1 MKVIDVYNV
10 DQALSTGLTAIV
22 AEGATCGSRNGPVLR
37 FKTPVTSVYH
47 RPLDRVSFNVV
58 RDANPFLHLMESL
71 WMLAGRNDVEFA
83 AYYAKQMLQYTDDE
97 KTLNGAYGYRWRAHF
112 GYDQLEEAIAEL
124 QSTSGGSRRVVVQMW
139 DPGHRTEDQW
149 PNGEGGFDYVFGTGD
164 LRNQKSK
171 DLPCNTAVLFD
182 AQLGVL
188 NATVT
193 NRSNDMIWG
202 AYGANA
208 VQFSM
213 LLEYMANRIGIPVGT
228 YYQVSNNLHVYT
240 EFEIS
245 QRFLGTDDAGYF
257 VKAPPFP
264 PDTADVYGQGLV
276 QAMPLGAFSKY
287 WDTELQHLID
297 NYRTV
302 EPELYGM
309 QFFFA
314 VAGPMAEAYNIYK
327 NGDKQDAVEY
337 LSGAQHRHFINKG
350 YTPNDWL
357 AAGISWL
364 ERRLAKA

>member
-22 AEGATCGSRNGPVLR
+22 AEGATCGSRNGPVIR

-47 RPLDRVSFNVV
+47 RPLDRVSFNLV

-97 KTLNGAYGYRWRAHF
+97 KTLNGAYGYRWRYHF
-112 GYDQLEEAIAEL
+112 GYDQLEECIAEL
-124 QSTSGGSRRVVVQMW
+124 QKTEGGSRRVVVQMW
-139 DPGHRTEDQW
+139 DGHA
-149 PNGEGGFDYVFGTGD
+149 D
-164 LRNQKSK
+164 LLNQKSK
-171 DLPCNTAVLFD
+171 DLPCNTAVMFD
-182 AQLGVL
+182 AQLGAL

-245 QRFLGTDDAGYF
+245 KRFLDWTDETENGELY
-257 VKAPPFP
+257 VKAAAFP
-264 PDTADVYGQGLV
+264 TDTADVYGQGLV
-276 QAMPLGAFSKY
+276 QAMPLGAFSKQ
-287 WDTELQHLID
+287 WDIELQHLIT

-302 EPELYGM
+302 EPGLYE
-309 QFFFA
+309 QAFFFK
-314 VAGPMAEAYNIYK
+314 VAAPLAKAYNLHK
-327 NGDKQDAVEY
+327 SGSTVEAAEY
-337 LSGAQHRHFINKG
+337 LSGVQHLQFISKG

-357 AAGISWL
+357 AAGVQWL

>member
-10 DQALSTGLTAIV
+10 DQALSTGLTALV
-22 AEGATCGSRNGPVLR
+22 AEGVTCGSRNGPVLR

-97 KTLNGAYGYRWRAHF
+97 MTLNGAYGYRWREYF
-112 GYDQLEEAIAEL
+112 GYDQLEAAIEEL
-124 QSTSGGSRRVVVQMW
+124 KNTQGNSRRVVVQMW
-139 DPGHRTEDQW
+139 NAVDKDNAHPLSGIDA
-149 PNGEGGFDYVFGTGD
+149 D
-164 LRNQKSK
+164 LKNQTSK

-245 QRFLGTDDAGYF
+245 QRFIGADPAGYF
-257 VKAPPFP
+257 VKADPFTP
-264 PDTADVYGQGLV
+264 ETADVYGQRLV
-276 QAMPLGAFSKY
+276 QAMSLGAFSKQ
-287 WDTELQHLID
+287 WDTELRHLID
-297 NYRTV
+297 DYRAV
-302 EPELYGM
+302 EPGLYEM
-309 QFFFA
+309 PFFFS
-314 VAGPMAEAYNIYK
+314 VAGPMAKAYNLYK
-327 NGDKQDAVEY
+327 TGDKQQALEY
-337 LSGAQHRHFINKG
+337 LSGVQYRQFINKG
-350 YTPNDWL
+350 YKPNDWL
-357 AAGISWL
+357 AAGTHWL